1 MSEPWIGKR
10 EDRWTDILPESWQS
24 AINTSPVVNALG
36 RFMQPRPTFDQAARD
51 WQDSLPGNSPIDRIA
66 DGRSTLAKEYPKPWS
81 PFAADLM
88 EKGSALSIFLG
99 PAARTANL
107 GALARARQMQAAG
120 VPRENIWKQEG
131 WFQGPDKKWR
141 FEIDDSKT
149 AWQLPKPENMPPGSD
164 MRMYLNDALPHPE
177 LMKAHPNM
185 QATRLQYTNPANADP
200 GMSYGKYWG
209 DHDAI
214 GVRATPAADPRSTA
228 LHEAQHGV
236 QVREGFARGG
246 NAQSAGNLYDRIAGE
261 VEARAVQARRD
272 LTPEQRQSRPP
283 WLDYDVP
290 ESQQIVTRP
299 SDGAMDSART
309 RNAPAATMKPGP
321 EPDPI
326 IDAWNKGKTIKEIAY
341 ETGGDYQA
349 IRKALVDARASGVA
363 SPDRARTARAGL
375 TDDMIMNAIREGKS
389 LAQIARDN
397 GQPHQTIVSRAARM
411 RDGGAFDAP
420 DAPPFPKKGIPPT
433 QWPEE
438 TLAAMAEQYKSGVS
452 MNEIAAQNGVSTRHI
467 QDILKGRIEPRAG
480 AGNGVRRTD
489 ADVARVRELRM
500 AGLPYSKIA
509 EELGTTRN
517 AAISIANRA
526 RKRGVSI
533 PALGALTYGAIEAA
547 LNGQDTAF

>member
-1 MSEPWIGKR
+1 M
-10 EDRWTDILPESWQS
+10 TDAVTVFSPADHLDDNNGSPLANGTIEFYNAGTSTPKTVYSDNTLSTSLGTTVSTNASGYPVTGGGA
-24 AINTSPVVNALG
+24 AIAN
-36 RFMQPRPTFDQAARD
+36 
-51 WQDSLPGNSPIDRIA
+51 SLYN
-66 DGRSTLAKEYPKPWS
+66 
-81 PFAADLM
+81 
-88 EKGSALSIFLG
+88 
-99 PAARTANL
+99 
-107 GALARARQMQAAG
+107 
-120 VPRENIWKQEG
+120 
-131 WFQGPDKKWR
+131 
-141 FEIDDSKT
+141 
-149 AWQLPKPENMPPGSD
+149 
-164 MRMYLNDALPHPE
+164 
-177 LMKAHPNM
+177 
-185 QATRLQYTNPANADP
+185 
-200 GMSYGKYWG
+200 
-209 DHDAI
+209 
-214 GVRATPAADPRSTA
+214 
-228 LHEAQHGV
+228 
-236 QVREGFARGG
+236 
-246 NAQSAGNLYDRIAGE
+246 RIAGE

-290 ESQQIVTRP
+290 EGQQIVTRP

-349 IRKALVDARASGVA
+349 IRKALVEARASGVA

-397 GQPHQTIVSRAARM
+397 GYSHQTIVSRAARM

-517 AAISIANRA
+517 AAISIANKA
-526 RKRGVSI
+526 RQRGVSI

-547 LNGQDTAF
+547 LNGQDQQF